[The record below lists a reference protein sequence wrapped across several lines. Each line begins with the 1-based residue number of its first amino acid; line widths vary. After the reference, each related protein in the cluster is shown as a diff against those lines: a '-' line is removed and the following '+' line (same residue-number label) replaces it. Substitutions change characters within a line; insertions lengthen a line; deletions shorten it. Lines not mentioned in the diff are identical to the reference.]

1 MGEVTDIT
9 PAPADMDALREF
21 ARRAGE
27 ERAVAWAVV
36 AIKSDGE
43 VRTAYSIAG
52 GRAGLGSLA
61 LVGAVQVLERTLD
74 GRL

>member
-1 MGEVTDIT
+1 MGEITDIT
-9 PAPADMDALREF
+9 PDPADMDALRAF
-21 ARRAGE
+21 ASQAEG

-36 AIKSDGE
+36 AIKSDGA
-43 VRTAYSIAG
+43 VSTAYSIAG

-61 LVGAVQVLERTLD
+61 LIGAVQVLERTLD